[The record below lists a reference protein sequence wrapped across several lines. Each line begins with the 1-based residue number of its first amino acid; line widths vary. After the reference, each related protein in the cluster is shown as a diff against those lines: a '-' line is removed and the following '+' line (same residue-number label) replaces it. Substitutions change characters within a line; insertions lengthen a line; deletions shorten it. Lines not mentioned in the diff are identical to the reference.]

1 MHVAPGRRF
10 LLVAVLSAVA
20 LAAVASGITYA
31 ATSTTTAT
39 LHACANRAGTLRL
52 LQHGKCPSGY
62 AKVSLNRQGPRGLTG
77 PAGPGA
83 FTMRAAT
90 DSSTTSVVDRALP
103 GTGLTAH
110 ALCAVGSGFQSAL
123 YLEDM
128 TGTSSYTVNGSA
140 ENSSPGAHA
149 VLVYGPSGHP
159 NLPAGTSL
167 VEISQSAAL
176 HANSEFVLFD
186 DDSAGGQLTADVVVT
201 RAGRKAII
209 HLYLY
214 QSGTHCVAQAEVTP
228 AT

>member
-83 FTMRAAT
+83 FTMRAVT
-90 DSSTTSVVDRALP
+90 DSSTTAVVDRALP
-103 GTGLTAH
+103 GMGLTAH
-110 ALCAVGSGFQSAL
+110 VLCAVGTGSQSAL
-123 YLEDM
+123 YLEDVS
-128 TGTSSYTVNGSA
+128 GTTAYTVNGSA
-140 ENSSPGAHA
+140 DQTSSGAHA
-149 VLVYGPSGHP
+149 TLVYDTGSHG
-159 NLPAGTSL
+159 NLPNGPSL
-167 VEISQSAAL
+167 VEITQPADL
-176 HANSEFVLFD
+176 HANSELVLQSD
-186 DDSAGGQLTADVVVT
+186 TSAGGQLSADVVAT
-201 RAGRKAII
+201 RAGKKAII
-209 HLYLY
+209 HLYLF